1 MNAAGP
7 LRRARAGLPGLIVLV
22 ALAAGLAALVIV
34 AAGGHPPASQAQQ
47 VQQIAAGLH
56 CPICKDLS
64 VADSPAPLAQQMR
77 QEIARK
83 LRAGESADQIRA
95 RFVAAYG
102 DSVLMSPPR
111 QGVAGA
117 VYYLPWLILAAG
129 LITAFVLLRRWLRAP
144 PPGPLQTSP
153 QQASPQTGPPQT
165 GPPQA
170 GPPRASPRTGPPQA
184 GPPQAGP
191 PRASPRTGPPQ
202 ADPPQLSAAQRRA
215 VARALARLRAEEPG

>member
-1 MNAAGP
+1 MKAAGT
-7 LRRARAGLPGLIVLV
+7 LRRARASPPGLLVLI
-22 ALAAGLAALVIV
+22 ALAVGLATLVIV
-34 AAGGHPPASQAQQ
+34 AVGGHPPASQAQQ

-95 RFVAAYG
+95 GFVAAYG

-117 VYYLPWLILAAG
+117 VYYVPLVVLAVG
-129 LITAFVLLRRWLRAP
+129 LITAFALLRRWLRAP
-144 PPGPLQTSP
+144 QPD
-153 QQASPQTGPPQT
+153 
-165 GPPQA
+165 PPQA
-170 GPPRASPRTGPPQA
+170 GS
-184 GPPQAGP
+184 
-191 PRASPRTGPPQ
+191 
-202 ADPPQLSAAQRRA
+202 PQLSAAQRRA
-215 VARALARLRAEEPG
+215 VAKAVARLREEEPG